1 MLFDTLTAEEKALVE
16 KMGSL
21 TKLPKDGQILREGS
35 PGTSLYI
42 IKSGAAQVRKQID
55 PDKYKQLKDLQA
67 GDFFGEMS
75 LLTAATRSA
84 NVIATADCEVLEITR
99 EALDRFAAAQPAA
112 AMKLYRNIA
121 VELARRL
128 KKNNEEL
135 KTAILWALDEMLT

>member
-112 AMKLYRNIA
+112 AMKL
-121 VELARRL
+121 
-128 KKNNEEL
+128 
-135 KTAILWALDEMLT
+135 